1 MEEES
6 LVEALLAAEELLF
19 EGKKKKKRNPNYF
32 KGLSGSTASA
42 RSAQFNRQSKMS
54 DDNPDA
60 YRLAPGDSKKTKP
73 SKWNK
78 KFRQMFGEKDIEE
91 FAPSSSGSV
100 DLGVNSEELEEG
112 IVSSLIM
119 IAESLKGKDGLY
131 TDESSFTYAA
141 AKAAMAGEPT
151 FSLDGKKFKT
161 NMSKEKAKQILDGE
175 DDTISEEGE
184 IEEALFQIADQ
195 VIEEALSAKTRK
207 ALKKKAEKA
216 NAPMG
221 ALTTVYNKG
230 LAAWR
235 TGHRPG
241 ASQHAWAMARVN
253 SFLAGGPAR
262 RVDAAQW
269 ERVKKHRKKKS

>member
-1 MEEES
+1 MLEYS
-6 LVEALLAAEELLF
+6 IAEALLAAEEILS
-19 EGKKKKKRNPNYF
+19 ERKKKRNPNYF
-32 KGLSGSTASA
+32 KGLSGSTASNRA
-42 RSAQFNRQSKMS
+42 AQFNRQSKMS
-54 DDNPDA
+54 DDNPEA
-60 YRLAPGDSKKTKP
+60 YKPAPGDTKKTRP

-78 KFRQMFGEKDIEE
+78 KFRQMFGEKDVEE

-100 DLGVNSEELEEG
+100 DLGINSEELEEG
-112 IVSSLIM
+112 IISSLIM
-119 IAESLKGKDGLY
+119 IAESLKGDDGLY

-151 FSLDGKKFKT
+151 FKLGDKNFRT

-175 DDTISEEGE
+175 ESNISEEKY
-184 IEEALFQIADQ
+184 IEEG
-195 VIEEALSAKTRK
+195 LSAKTRK
-207 ALKKKAEKA
+207 ALKNKAEKA

-253 SFLAGGPAR
+253 SFLSGGPAR

-269 ERVKKHRKKKS
+269 EKVKKHRKKKRG